1 MFKKQS
7 GTRALQSGACPG
19 RNRAV
24 LTRTAA
30 ADDVHGRQLRAFE
43 LCNIPDMSHVG
54 EVCHGH
60 FDWERFDLRRPYRR
74 DPVSYRCQRKAA
86 DAVEQAAHRQLTH
99 AAAAFATVF
108 VILIAV
114 CAV

>member
-24 LTRTAA
+24 LTRTAP
-30 ADDVHGRQLRAFE
+30 ADDVHGRQVRAVE
-43 LCNIPDMSHVG
+43 LCNVPDMSHVG
-54 EVCHGH
+54 EVCFRD
-60 FDWERFDLRRPYRR
+60 FDGERFDLRCPQGR
-74 DPVSYRCQRKAA
+74 DPVSHRSQRKAA
-86 DAVEQAAHRQLTH
+86 DAIKQAAHCKFTH

-108 VILIAV
+108 VMLIAV

>member
-24 LTRTAA
+24 LTRAA
-30 ADDVHGRQLRAFE
+30 PADDVHGRQLRAVE
-43 LCNIPDMSHVG
+43 LCNISDMNHVG

-74 DPVSYRCQRKAA
+74 DPVSHRRQREAA

-99 AAAAFATVF
+99 AAATFATFF
-108 VILIAV
+108 VMLIAV